1 MNYKNAILFA
11 AILFVAIFVV
21 SPAMAENTY
30 GQVNLHPEINYAQ
43 QGSPGFVIFYER
55 GVSVQD
61 HNIIVTNDID
71 PSVNETITINPD
83 GNSGLM
89 QFAAGNYTAY
99 LKQGNGDQ
107 PEIQHFKAGGGV
119 TTGVTF
125 LGAAIPG
132 SQTVNNV
139 PLIVKSAYGYSDSF
153 VRHVTNSTSDPSELQ
168 GVSNVV
174 KFTVITK
181 VGTPGTPAYY
191 TVVDAEHHQIGNCE
205 EYNGNGNYDFK
216 IGNQKYRFDKIGDDI
231 YTYHPAVQG
240 TPNVSHPEWNYD
252 ILVIDGTVIDVT
264 AQLQQVVN
272 SGHLSFV
279 FRNDYNPGGIF
290 NADSTVLFAPITDP
304 AYGFVKNVHI
314 EFVGGYTYS
323 VQTIDA
329 HEYDVITLP
338 A

>member
-1 MNYKNAILFA
+1 MNYRNLILIALAFAIALV
-11 AILFVAIFVV
+11 I

-107 PEIQHFKAGGGV
+107 PETKHFKAGGGI
-119 TTGVTF
+119 TTGVAF

-153 VRHVTNSTSDPSELQ
+153 IRHVTNSTSDPSELQ

-191 TVVDAEHHQIGNCE
+191 
-205 EYNGNGNYDFK
+205 
-216 IGNQKYRFDKIGDDI
+216 
-231 YTYHPAVQG
+231 

-290 NADSTVLFAPITDP
+290 NADSTALFAPITDP

>member
-1 MNYKNAILFA
+1 MNYRNLILIALAFAIALV
-11 AILFVAIFVV
+11 I

-107 PEIQHFKAGGGV
+107 PETKHFKAGGGI
-119 TTGVTF
+119 TTGVAF

-153 VRHVTNSTSDPSELQ
+153 IRHVTNSTSDPSELQ

-191 TVVDAEHHQIGNCE
+191 
-205 EYNGNGNYDFK
+205 
-216 IGNQKYRFDKIGDDI
+216 
-231 YTYHPAVQG
+231 